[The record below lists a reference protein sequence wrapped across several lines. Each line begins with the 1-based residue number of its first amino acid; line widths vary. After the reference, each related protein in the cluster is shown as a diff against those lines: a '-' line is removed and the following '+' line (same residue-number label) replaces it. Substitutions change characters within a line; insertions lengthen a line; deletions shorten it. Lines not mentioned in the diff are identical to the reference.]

1 MSLERF
7 EVARILLVDDEPAF
21 RLLAERF
28 LSQQGYQVSS
38 AADLNQAQQLL
49 AKMPFDL
56 LLLDLSLPPLF
67 DPAATLAALPELNA
81 QPVIILTG
89 HAERELALQAI
100 SQGAWDFIA
109 KPVDPDL
116 LAVVVK
122 RAITKH
128 QLERELTQLK
138 RQHVAPG
145 ALQHLVGVS
154 RQMDNIRTLIQ
165 RIAPTEVRVLVTGP
179 SGTGKEVISRALH
192 QLSLRNSG
200 PFVSVHC
207 GAIPADLLESELFGY
222 VKGAFTGADKDRQ
235 GLLAMANGGT
245 LFLDEI
251 GEMPLP
257 MQVKMLRVL
266 QEGTYY
272 PVGGR
277 EQKRIDVRLVSATN
291 AVLPD
296 LVAQGKFRE
305 DLYYRIKGITL
316 ETPALDERR
325 EDIPLLIQHFLQ
337 QLVQALPTGQSLTMA
352 APALQWFLQRS
363 WPGNVRELKNTLESV
378 VAISQQGVVQLSDI
392 ELLHMDAQSPVSAN
406 ALPASAGSGGISALH
421 PTLRPE
427 LALEEQVRQ
436 LEISLLMNALQQ
448 SHGNRS
454 QAARALG
461 LSRQGLLKKIE
472 RYGLVEVG
480 QIEPVQ
486 NDEG

>member
-28 LSQQGYQVSS
+28 LTQQGYQVSS
-38 AADLNQAQQLL
+38 AADLTQARQLL

-56 LLLDLSLPPLF
+56 LLLDLSLPPQF
-67 DPAATLAALPELNA
+67 DPAATLAALPELTA

-100 SQGAWDFIA
+100 SLGAWDFIA

-122 RAITKH
+122 RAISKH
-128 QLERELTQLK
+128 QLELELTQLK
-138 RQHVAPG
+138 RQGGNNG
-145 ALQHLVGVS
+145 ALQTLVGVS
-154 RQMDNIRTLIQ
+154 RQMDAIRTLIQ

-192 QLSLRNSG
+192 QLSLRASG

-291 AVLPD
+291 AVLPE

-316 ETPALDERR
+316 ETPALDDRR

-337 QLVQALPTGQSLTMA
+337 LLTQAQPKTGASNQQLTLA

-378 VAISQQGVVQLSDI
+378 VAISQHGVVQLSDI
-392 ELLHMDAQSPVSAN
+392 ELLHMDAAGPVG
-406 ALPASAGSGGISALH
+406 ASAFAPAADNGLGLASGLSLD
-421 PTLRPE
+421 
-427 LALEEQVRQ
+427 EQVRN

-448 SHGNRS
+448 SQGNRS

-472 RYGLVEVG
+472 RYGLLDVG
-480 QIEPVQ
+480 QQ
-486 NDEG
+486 SD